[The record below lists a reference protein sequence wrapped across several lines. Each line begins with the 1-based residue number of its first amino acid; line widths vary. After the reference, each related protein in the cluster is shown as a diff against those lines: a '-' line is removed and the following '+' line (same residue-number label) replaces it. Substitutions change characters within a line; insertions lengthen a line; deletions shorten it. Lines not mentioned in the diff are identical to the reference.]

1 MSEDVF
7 RRIKGIL
14 KSEYYSMNN
23 EWLRDCI
30 EFYVNQ
36 HENPGP
42 EKILQFVKEQ
52 WQLSD
57 LRKINNENGCL
68 PCNLSDKKFI
78 ILSGNYILQ
87 VEQMYDIATSKYKQ
101 LEHIRNTHISK
112 IDLSEAEKM
121 EKWQP
126 PKKRMIQLR
135 LTDGLQDIIAIEYNY
150 ISRLNDIL
158 LPGYKVMIM
167 GPLKCRKGVLLL
179 EDGNL
184 KGIGGEVD
192 SLLIPNAM
200 ENVLARALNLSEN
213 PDPYSDNETRS
224 NNIRPE
230 VPQID
235 QVLFEEDFEVNLEDV
250 SKTEDSHNEDHKQLK
265 IKNTNTEVKRVQ
277 SYENEEILN
286 DNVHFQREINNAKTE
301 IKRILSHEN
310 EEMLID
316 DDCFQTE
323 TEFTS
328 NEVKTDQSCENE
340 KILDDDDCF
349 LEMVDEE
356 QFIKA
361 SMEQKNIALPF
372 RTLPKEGSDDIIVIT
387 DEEAVTDVKY
397 DDAFRETREKDSS
410 HLNFKLCTAKTDSSI
425 SRSKTGKKQKSLSTN
440 EKKRVSTSP
449 RTTVASKKGRM
460 DKQITEFIKGVNA
473 SEEPKIC
480 EFIYDINNEII
491 TTTTFKT
498 IRGHVEVL
506 GKLTKQD
513 PSWILQ
519 ATIADGTGTIEVS
532 FSNKILESLLGFS
545 VREFSLKKK
554 LRKKNPEIEHELRMS
569 FRNAE
574 KKMKALDAL
583 LKLELNRDE
592 RPTVI
597 EITDLTQEQKEII
610 DRKVKAFSL
619 KNNI

>member
-1 MSEDVF
+1 MNFIAQFYNTREACLTFEVQLLTSHFKFGYIHTTFVSVK
-7 RRIKGIL
+7 RRK
-14 KSEYYSMNN
+14 
-23 EWLRDCI
+23 C
-30 EFYVNQ
+30 
-36 HENPGP
+36 P

-52 WQLSD
+52 WQLGD

-68 PCNLSDKKFI
+68 PCNLSDQKFI

-101 LEHIRNTHISK
+101 LEHIRNAHISK

-135 LTDGLQDIIAIEYNY
+135 LTDGLQDLIGIEYNY
-150 ISRLNDIL
+150 ISRLNDML
-158 LPGYKVMIM
+158 LPGYKVMIT

-179 EDGNL
+179 EEGKL

-213 PDPYSDNETRS
+213 PDPYSDNETKS
-224 NNIRPE
+224 NNIRSQ
-230 VPQID
+230 VPQMD
-235 QVLFEEDFEVNLEDV
+235 QVLFEEDFE
-250 SKTEDSHNEDHKQLK
+250 
-265 IKNTNTEVKRVQ
+265 RG
-277 SYENEEILN
+277 
-286 DNVHFQREINNAKTE
+286 INNANTE
-301 IKRILSHEN
+301 IKRLLSHEN
-310 EEMLID
+310 EETLID
-316 DDCFQTE
+316 DECFQTE

-328 NEVKTDQSCENE
+328 DQVKTDQSCGNE

-356 QFIKA
+356 QFTEALI
-361 SMEQKNIALPF
+361 EQKSIALPF

-387 DEEAVTDVKY
+387 DEKAVTDVKY
-397 DDAFRETREKDSS
+397 DAFRETREKDSS
-410 HLNFKLCTAKTDSSI
+410 HLNFKSCTAKTDSSI
-425 SRSKTGKKQKSLSTN
+425 SKIGKKQKSLLSDG
-440 EKKRVSTSP
+440 KKRVSTSP
-449 RTTVASKKGRM
+449 RTTIASKKGRM

-473 SEEPKIC
+473 PEEPKIC

-498 IRGHVEVL
+498 IRGHVQVL

-532 FSNKILESLLGFS
+532 FSNKILENLLGFS

-574 KKMKALDAL
+574 KEMKALDAL

-610 DRKVKAFSL
+610 DRRVKAFL
-619 KNNI
+619 LENNV

>member
-1 MSEDVF
+1 MNEDVF
-7 RRIKGIL
+7 RRIKGRL

-52 WQLSD
+52 WQLGD

-68 PCNLSDKKFI
+68 PCNLSDQKFI

-101 LEHIRNTHISK
+101 LEHIRNARISE

-135 LTDGLQDIIAIEYNY
+135 LTDGLQDLIGIEYNY
-150 ISRLNDIL
+150 ISRLNDML
-158 LPGYKVMIM
+158 LPGYKVMIT

-179 EDGNL
+179 EEGKL

-213 PDPYSDNETRS
+213 PDPYSDNETKS
-224 NNIRPE
+224 NNIRPQ
-230 VPQID
+230 VPQMD
-235 QVLFEEDFEVNLEDV
+235 QVLFEEDFEVNPEDIF
-250 SKTEDSHNEDHKQLK
+250 KTEDSHNKDRKKSK
-265 IKNTNTEVKRVQ
+265 IKNTNTDVKRVQ
-277 SYENEEILN
+277 SYENEGVLN
-286 DNVHFQREINNAKTE
+286 DNVHFQRGINNANTE
-301 IKRILSHEN
+301 IKRLLSHEN
-310 EEMLID
+310 EETLID
-316 DDCFQTE
+316 DECFQTE

-328 NEVKTDQSCENE
+328 DQVKTDQSCGNE
-340 KILDDDDCF
+340 IILDDDDCF

-356 QFIKA
+356 QFTEA
-361 SMEQKNIALPF
+361 SIEQKSIALPF

-387 DEEAVTDVKY
+387 DEKAVTDVKY
-397 DDAFRETREKDSS
+397 DAFRETREKDSS
-410 HLNFKLCTAKTDSSI
+410 HLNFKSCTAKADSSI
-425 SRSKTGKKQKSLSTN
+425 SRSKIEKKQKSLLSDG
-440 EKKRVSTSP
+440 KKRVSTSP
-449 RTTVASKKGRM
+449 RTTIASKKGRM

-473 SEEPKIC
+473 PEEPKIC

-498 IRGHVEVL
+498 IRGHVQVL

-532 FSNKILESLLGFS
+532 FSNKILENLLGFS

-574 KKMKALDAL
+574 KEMKALDAL

-610 DRKVKAFSL
+610 DRRVKAFL
-619 KNNI
+619 LENNV

>member
-1 MSEDVF
+1 
-7 RRIKGIL
+7 
-14 KSEYYSMNN
+14 
-23 EWLRDCI
+23 
-30 EFYVNQ
+30 
-36 HENPGP
+36 
-42 EKILQFVKEQ
+42 
-52 WQLSD
+52 
-57 LRKINNENGCL
+57 
-68 PCNLSDKKFI
+68 
-78 ILSGNYILQ
+78 
-87 VEQMYDIATSKYKQ
+87 MYDIATSKYKQ

>member
-1 MSEDVF
+1 MNEDVF
-7 RRIKGIL
+7 RRIKGRL

-42 EKILQFVKEQ
+42 EMILQFVKEQ

-68 PCNLSDKKFI
+68 PCNLSDQKFI

-135 LTDGLQDIIAIEYNY
+135 LTDGLQDLIGIEYNY
-150 ISRLNDIL
+150 ISRLNDML
-158 LPGYKVMIM
+158 LPGYKVMIT

-179 EDGNL
+179 EEGKL

-213 PDPYSDNETRS
+213 PDPYSDNETKS
-224 NNIRPE
+224 NNIRPQ

-235 QVLFEEDFEVNLEDV
+235 EVLFEEDFE
-250 SKTEDSHNEDHKQLK
+250 
-265 IKNTNTEVKRVQ
+265 RG
-277 SYENEEILN
+277 
-286 DNVHFQREINNAKTE
+286 INNANIE
-301 IKRILSHEN
+301 IKRLLSHEN
-310 EEMLID
+310 EETLID

-328 NEVKTDQSCENE
+328 DEVKTDQSCGNE

-356 QFIKA
+356 QFTEA
-361 SMEQKNIALPF
+361 SIEQKSIALPF

-387 DEEAVTDVKY
+387 DEKAVTDVKY
-397 DDAFRETREKDSS
+397 DAFRETREKDSS
-410 HLNFKLCTAKTDSSI
+410 HLNFKSCTAKTDSSI
-425 SRSKTGKKQKSLSTN
+425 SRSKIGKKQKSLLTN
-440 EKKRVSTSP
+440 GKKRVSTSP
-449 RTTVASKKGRM
+449 RTTIASKKGRM

-473 SEEPKIC
+473 PEEPKIC

-519 ATIADGTGTIEVS
+519 ATIADGTGTMEVS
-532 FSNKILESLLGFS
+532 FSNKILENLLGFS

-554 LRKKNPEIEHELRMS
+554 LRKENPEIEHELRMS

-574 KKMKALDAL
+574 KEMKALDAL

-610 DRKVKAFSL
+610 DRKVKAFL
-619 KNNI
+619 LENNV

>member
-1 MSEDVF
+1 MNVIAQFYNTREACLTFEVQLLTSHFKFGYIHTTFVSVK
-7 RRIKGIL
+7 RRK
-14 KSEYYSMNN
+14 
-23 EWLRDCI
+23 C
-30 EFYVNQ
+30 
-36 HENPGP
+36 P

-52 WQLSD
+52 WQLGD

-68 PCNLSDKKFI
+68 PCNLSDQKFI

-101 LEHIRNTHISK
+101 LEHIRNARISK

-135 LTDGLQDIIAIEYNY
+135 LTDGLQDLIGIEYNY
-150 ISRLNDIL
+150 ISRLNDML
-158 LPGYKVMIM
+158 LPGYKVMIT

-179 EDGNL
+179 EEGKL

-213 PDPYSDNETRS
+213 PDPYSDNETKS
-224 NNIRPE
+224 NNIRPQ
-230 VPQID
+230 VPQMD
-235 QVLFEEDFEVNLEDV
+235 QVLFEEDFE
-250 SKTEDSHNEDHKQLK
+250 
-265 IKNTNTEVKRVQ
+265 RG
-277 SYENEEILN
+277 
-286 DNVHFQREINNAKTE
+286 INNANTE
-301 IKRILSHEN
+301 IKRLLSHEN
-310 EEMLID
+310 EETLID
-316 DDCFQTE
+316 DECFQTE

-328 NEVKTDQSCENE
+328 DQVKTDQSCGNE

-356 QFIKA
+356 QFTEA
-361 SMEQKNIALPF
+361 SIEQKSIALPF

-387 DEEAVTDVKY
+387 DEKAVTDVKY
-397 DDAFRETREKDSS
+397 DAFRETREKDSS
-410 HLNFKLCTAKTDSSI
+410 HLNFKSCTAKADSSI
-425 SRSKTGKKQKSLSTN
+425 SRSKIEKKQKSLLN
-440 EKKRVSTSP
+440 DGKKRVSTSP
-449 RTTVASKKGRM
+449 RTTIASKKGRM

-473 SEEPKIC
+473 PEEPKIC

-498 IRGHVEVL
+498 IRGHVQVL

-532 FSNKILESLLGFS
+532 FSNKILENLLGFS

-574 KKMKALDAL
+574 KEMKALDAL

-610 DRKVKAFSL
+610 DRRVKAFL
-619 KNNI
+619 LENNV

>member
-1 MSEDVF
+1 MNFIAQFYNTREACLTFEVQLLTSHFKFGYIHTTFVSVK
-7 RRIKGIL
+7 RRK
-14 KSEYYSMNN
+14 
-23 EWLRDCI
+23 C
-30 EFYVNQ
+30 
-36 HENPGP
+36 P

-52 WQLSD
+52 WQLGD

-68 PCNLSDKKFI
+68 PCNLSDQKFI

-101 LEHIRNTHISK
+101 LEHIRNARISE

-135 LTDGLQDIIAIEYNY
+135 LTDGLQDLIGIEYNY
-150 ISRLNDIL
+150 ISRLNDML
-158 LPGYKVMIM
+158 LPGYKVMIT

-179 EDGNL
+179 EEGKL

-213 PDPYSDNETRS
+213 PDPYSDNETKS
-224 NNIRPE
+224 NNIRPQ
-230 VPQID
+230 VPQMD
-235 QVLFEEDFEVNLEDV
+235 QVLFEEDFE
-250 SKTEDSHNEDHKQLK
+250 
-265 IKNTNTEVKRVQ
+265 RG
-277 SYENEEILN
+277 
-286 DNVHFQREINNAKTE
+286 INNANTE
-301 IKRILSHEN
+301 IKRLLSHEN
-310 EEMLID
+310 EETLID
-316 DDCFQTE
+316 DECFQTE

-328 NEVKTDQSCENE
+328 DQVKTDQSCGNE
-340 KILDDDDCF
+340 IILDDDDCF

-356 QFIKA
+356 QFTEA
-361 SMEQKNIALPF
+361 SIEQKSIALPF

-387 DEEAVTDVKY
+387 DEKAVTDVKY
-397 DDAFRETREKDSS
+397 DAFRETREKDSS
-410 HLNFKLCTAKTDSSI
+410 HLNFKSCTAKADSSI
-425 SRSKTGKKQKSLSTN
+425 SRSKIEKKQKSLLSDG
-440 EKKRVSTSP
+440 KKRVSTSP
-449 RTTVASKKGRM
+449 RTTIASKKGRM

-473 SEEPKIC
+473 PEEPKIC

-498 IRGHVEVL
+498 IRGHVQVL

-532 FSNKILESLLGFS
+532 FSNKILENLLGFS

-574 KKMKALDAL
+574 KEMKALDAL

-610 DRKVKAFSL
+610 DRRVKAFL
-619 KNNI
+619 LENNV

>member
-1 MSEDVF
+1 MNFIAQFYNTREACLTFEVQLLTSHFKFGYIHTTFVSVK
-7 RRIKGIL
+7 RRK
-14 KSEYYSMNN
+14 
-23 EWLRDCI
+23 C
-30 EFYVNQ
+30 
-36 HENPGP
+36 P

-52 WQLSD
+52 WQLGD

-68 PCNLSDKKFI
+68 PCNLSDQKFI

-101 LEHIRNTHISK
+101 LEHIRNAHISK

-135 LTDGLQDIIAIEYNY
+135 LTDGLQDLIGIEYNY
-150 ISRLNDIL
+150 ISRLNDML
-158 LPGYKVMIM
+158 LPGYKVMIT

-179 EDGNL
+179 EEGKL

-213 PDPYSDNETRS
+213 PDPYSDNETKS
-224 NNIRPE
+224 NNIRSQ
-230 VPQID
+230 VPQMD
-235 QVLFEEDFEVNLEDV
+235 QVLFEEDFE
-250 SKTEDSHNEDHKQLK
+250 
-265 IKNTNTEVKRVQ
+265 RG
-277 SYENEEILN
+277 
-286 DNVHFQREINNAKTE
+286 INNANTE
-301 IKRILSHEN
+301 IKRLLSHEN
-310 EEMLID
+310 EETLID
-316 DDCFQTE
+316 DECFQTE

-328 NEVKTDQSCENE
+328 DQVKTDQSCGNE

-356 QFIKA
+356 QFTEALI
-361 SMEQKNIALPF
+361 EQKSIALPF

-387 DEEAVTDVKY
+387 DEKAVTDVKY
-397 DDAFRETREKDSS
+397 DAFRETREKDSS
-410 HLNFKLCTAKTDSSI
+410 HLNFKSCTAKTDSSI
-425 SRSKTGKKQKSLSTN
+425 SKIGEKQKSLLSDG
-440 EKKRVSTSP
+440 KKRVSTSP
-449 RTTVASKKGRM
+449 RTTIASKKGRM

-473 SEEPKIC
+473 PEEPKIC

-498 IRGHVEVL
+498 IRGHVQVL

-532 FSNKILESLLGFS
+532 FSNKILENLLGFS

-574 KKMKALDAL
+574 KEMKALDAL

-610 DRKVKAFSL
+610 DRRVKAFL
-619 KNNI
+619 LENNV

>member
-1 MSEDVF
+1 MNEDVF
-7 RRIKGIL
+7 RRIKGRL

-68 PCNLSDKKFI
+68 PCNLSDQKCI

-121 EKWQP
+121 EKWQSS
-126 PKKRMIQLR
+126 KKRMIQLR
-135 LTDGLQDIIAIEYNY
+135 LTDGLQDLIGIEYNY

-179 EDGNL
+179 EEGKL

-213 PDPYSDNETRS
+213 PDPYSDNETKS
-224 NNIRPE
+224 NNIRPQ

-235 QVLFEEDFEVNLEDV
+235 EVLFEEDFEVNPKDI
-250 SKTEDSHNEDHKQLK
+250 SKTEDSHNEDHKKSK
-265 IKNTNTEVKRVQ
+265 IKNTSTEIKIVQ
-277 SYENEEILN
+277 SYENEETLN
-286 DNVHFQREINNAKTE
+286 DDVHFQRGINNASTE

-310 EEMLID
+310 EEMFID

-328 NEVKTDQSCENE
+328 DEVKTDQSCGNE

-356 QFIKA
+356 QFTETSI
-361 SMEQKNIALPF
+361 EQKNIALPF

-397 DDAFRETREKDSS
+397 DAFKETREKDSS
-410 HLNFKLCTAKTDSSI
+410 HLNFKSCTTKTDSKI
-425 SRSKTGKKQKSLSTN
+425 GKKQKSLLTN
-440 EKKRVSTSP
+440 GKKRVSTSP
-449 RTTVASKKGRM
+449 RTTIASKKGRM

-473 SEEPKIC
+473 PEEPKIC
-480 EFIYDINNEII
+480 EFIYDINNEIV

-532 FSNKILESLLGFS
+532 FSNKILENLLGFS

-569 FRNAE
+569 FRSAE
-574 KKMKALDAL
+574 KEMKALDAL

-597 EITDLTQEQKEII
+597 EISDLTQEQKEII
-610 DRKVKAFSL
+610 DRKVKAFLL

>member
-1 MSEDVF
+1 
-7 RRIKGIL
+7 
-14 KSEYYSMNN
+14 
-23 EWLRDCI
+23 
-30 EFYVNQ
+30 
-36 HENPGP
+36 
-42 EKILQFVKEQ
+42 
-52 WQLSD
+52 
-57 LRKINNENGCL
+57 
-68 PCNLSDKKFI
+68 
-78 ILSGNYILQ
+78 
-87 VEQMYDIATSKYKQ
+87 MYDIATSKYKQ

-121 EKWQP
+121 EKWQS

-135 LTDGLQDIIAIEYNY
+135 LTDGLQDLIGIEYNY

-179 EDGNL
+179 EEGKL

-213 PDPYSDNETRS
+213 PDPYSDNETKS
-224 NNIRPE
+224 NNIRPQ
-230 VPQID
+230 VPHID
-235 QVLFEEDFEVNLEDV
+235 EVLFEEDFEVNPKDI
-250 SKTEDSHNEDHKQLK
+250 SKTEDSHNEDHKKSK
-265 IKNTNTEVKRVQ
+265 IKNTSTEIKRVQ
-277 SYENEEILN
+277 SYESEEILN
-286 DNVHFQREINNAKTE
+286 DDVHFQRGINNASTE

-328 NEVKTDQSCENE
+328 NEVKTDQSCGNE

-356 QFIKA
+356 QFTEA
-361 SMEQKNIALPF
+361 SIEQKNITLPF

-397 DDAFRETREKDSS
+397 DAFKETREKDSS
-410 HLNFKLCTAKTDSSI
+410 HLNFKSCTAKTDSKI
-425 SRSKTGKKQKSLSTN
+425 GKKQKSLLTN
-440 EKKRVSTSP
+440 GKKRVSTSP
-449 RTTVASKKGRM
+449 RTTIASKKGRM

-473 SEEPKIC
+473 PEEPKIC
-480 EFIYDINNEII
+480 EFIYDINNEIV

-532 FSNKILESLLGFS
+532 FSNKILENLLGFS

-574 KKMKALDAL
+574 KEMKALDAL

-610 DRKVKAFSL
+610 DRKVKAFLL